1 MHALIVMPLG
11 WVITKMVLLFGMNY
25 CQCLIITTR
34 VPLEVNIIVKR
45 LDINVALGILGWDGP
60 LFE

>member
-1 MHALIVMPLG
+1 
-11 WVITKMVLLFGMNY
+11 MVLLFDMNY

-45 LDINVALGILGWDGP
+45 LDINVALGILGWDEP